1 MALGTVARF
10 TRVIPELLPRRPTL
24 TALVLFVFVPC
35 QHKVVIGKIFGAN
48 APELENV
55 VADNIFPKRE
65 EE

>member
-1 MALGTVARF
+1 M
-10 TRVIPELLPRRPTL
+10 